1 MKRSMFSRP
10 NADFVRTLLA
20 TLLAA
25 VVLPVAAQATPPLQA
40 RDNVYNYMQ
49 LLNSETN
56 TAKIELINKVM
67 TLSEADAKKFWSI
80 YREYE
85 VEAAKLNVSKTEF
98 VAEYIRQHRG
108 ARPEPAV
115 SNARASDMA
124 RRWFKG
130 ERARLD
136 LLERY
141 FERIE
146 KEMSSF
152 QAAQFLQIEYELNLF
167 LDVTIAREVPLVA
180 ERIQ

>member
-1 MKRSMFSRP
+1 MKRSTFSRP
-10 NADFVRTLLA
+10 ISDFARPLLA
-20 TLLAA
+20 ALLVA
-25 VVLPVAAQATPPLQA
+25 VVLPVSAQSAPPLQV
-40 RDNVYNYMQ
+40 RNNVYNYMQ

-67 TLSEADAKKFWSI
+67 ALSEADARKFWAI

-85 VEAAKLNVSKTEF
+85 VEAAKLNVGKTEF

-108 ARPEPAV
+108 ARPDPSV

-124 RRWFKG
+124 RRWFKL

-146 KEMSSF
+146 KEMSAF

-167 LDVTIAREVPLVA
+167 LDVTIAREIPLVS

>member
-1 MKRSMFSRP
+1 MKRFILPRL
-10 NADFVRTLLA
+10 NAGLVRLLL
-20 TLLAA
+20 TGLFA
-25 VVLPVAAQATPPLQA
+25 VVVAPVAAQGTSPLQA

-56 TAKIELINKVM
+56 TAKVELINKVM
-67 TLSEADAKKFWSI
+67 ALSEADAKKFWAI

-108 ARPEPAV
+108 ARPDPSV

-136 LLERY
+136 LLEKY
-141 FERIE
+141 YERIE
-146 KEMSSF
+146 KELSAF

-167 LDVTIAREVPLVA
+167 LDVTIAREVPLVS